1 MRTRHLGYRYTM
13 VVTTGQLPPFSAAWR
28 LERLAVTLA
37 EPRWR
42 PETDVY
48 ETATAVTVTV
58 ALAGVD
64 ADDVEV
70 LLFDDALVVE
80 GRRWLVCG
88 ETGVY
93 RAAQIPQGPF
103 RVEVLLTTPMD
114 RDRLEA
120 RLEHGLLR
128 IDLPKAGTR

>member
-13 VVTTGQLPPFSAAWR
+13 VVASGPLAPFSQAWR
-28 LERLAVTLA
+28 IERLAVTLA

-64 ADDVEV
+64 ADEVEV
-70 LLFDDALVVE
+70 LVFDDAVVIE
-80 GRRWLVCG
+80 GRRWLACE

-103 RVEVLLTTPMD
+103 RVEVPLPAPAD
-114 RDRLEA
+114 PEGFEA
-120 RLEHGLLR
+120 RLEDGLLR
-128 IDLPKAGTR
+128 IRLPKAGAR